1 MPSGRWRSRP
11 PARIILVG
19 AANPGP
25 CGFAGASRRPC
36 ECTPLDRQRYRA
48 RLSGPIRDRIDLQV
62 LVPRQ
67 PAGELL
73 RITPVAEPSWVVR
86 ERVLRA
92 RERQRERRPQGPLNG
107 ALSGPQ
113 LRREPLAAAR
123 QTLIDAA
130 AHRGAL
136 EGGSPT
142 VAVMATGLDR
152 IYPPE
157 HAELAQA
164 IAQSGAV
171 ITEAEPGTPPLP
183 GRFPVRN
190 RIISG
195 LSLGVVVVEAAQR
208 SGALITARMAAE
220 QGRDVLCVPGSIENP
235 LATGVHQLI
244 KDGAKLV
251 QTVEDV
257 LDEFAELSRAR
268 TRARTRMHAR
278 TRARTRADSNP
289 QDPQLL
295 AVWELLDW
303 VVARHHDDLAA

>member
-1 MPSGRWRSRP
+1 MI
-11 PARIILVG
+11 AIVG
-19 AANPGP
+19 
-25 CGFAGASRRPC
+25 SRRA
-36 ECTPLDRQRYRA
+36 TPYGQR
-48 RLSGPIRDRIDLQV
+48 
-62 LVPRQ
+62 
-67 PAGELL
+67 
-73 RITPVAEPSWVVR
+73 
-86 ERVLRA
+86 
-92 RERQRERRPQGPLNG
+92 
-107 ALSGPQ
+107 
-113 LRREPLAAAR
+113 AAR
-123 QTLIDAA
+123 RLARDLSEVGVVVVSGLARGIDAA

-157 HAELAQA
+157 HAELAQT

-171 ITEAEPGTPPLP
+171 ITEAGLGTTPLP

-195 LSLGVVVVEAAQR
+195 LSLGVIVVEAAQR

-235 LATGVHQLI
+235 LAIGVHQLI

-268 TRARTRMHAR
+268 ARAQARVHAR
-278 TRARTRADSNP
+278 TRARTRADSGP
-289 QDPQLL
+289 QDPELR

-303 VVARHHDDLAA
+303 VEPRHHDDLAAMMSLDIKEVNRRLTMLELSGYIIGDCGAVTRSSRD

>member
-1 MPSGRWRSRP
+1 MRAHHDSQRLAGEGKTVWLTDPDYPALLREIHDP
-11 PARIILVG
+11 PARLYVNGQLPSEPMIAIVG
-19 AANPGP
+19 SRHATPYGRRTAHRLARDLSD
-25 CGFAGASRRPC
+25 AGVVVVSG
-36 ECTPLDRQRYRA
+36 LA
-48 RLSGPIRDRIDLQV
+48 RG
-62 LVPRQ
+62 
-67 PAGELL
+67 
-73 RITPVAEPSWVVR
+73 
-86 ERVLRA
+86 
-92 RERQRERRPQGPLNG
+92 
-107 ALSGPQ
+107 
-113 LRREPLAAAR
+113 
-123 QTLIDAA
+123 IDAA

-136 EGGSPT
+136 EGKSPT

-164 IAQSGAV
+164 IAASGAV
-171 ITEAEPGTPPLP
+171 ITEAENGTLPLP

-220 QGRDVLCVPGSIENP
+220 QGREVFCVPGSIENP
-235 LATGVHQLI
+235 LAIGGHQLI

-257 LDEFAELSRAR
+257 LDEFADLARAR
-268 TRARTRMHAR
+268 ARAQAR
-278 TRARTRADSNP
+278 VRAHTRARTRADSGP
-289 QDPQLL
+289 QEPELF

-303 VVARHHDDLAA
+303 VEPRHHDDLAATMNLDIKEVSRRLTLLEMSGYIIGDCGAVTRSSRA